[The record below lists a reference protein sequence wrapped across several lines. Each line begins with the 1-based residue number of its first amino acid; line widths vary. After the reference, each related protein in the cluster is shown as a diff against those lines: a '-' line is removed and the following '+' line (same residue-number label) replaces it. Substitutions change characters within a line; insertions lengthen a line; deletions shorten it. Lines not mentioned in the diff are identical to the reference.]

1 MCLQIKLGIEMGYVS
16 KRQQP
21 AHGADNIQ
29 RPQIHAFKVED
40 IYLKH
45 QNDIRLMQ

>member
-1 MCLQIKLGIEMGYVS
+1 MCLQIKLGIEMGYLS

-21 AHGADNIQ
+21 GHGADNIQ
-29 RPQIHAFKVED
+29 RTQIHAFKVED

-45 QNDIRLMQ
+45 QNDIRHMQ

>member
-1 MCLQIKLGIEMGYVS
+1 METGYVS

-21 AHGADNIQ
+21 DHGADDIQ
-29 RPQIHAFKVED
+29 RTQIHAFKVED

>member
-1 MCLQIKLGIEMGYVS
+1 MEMGYVS

-21 AHGADNIQ
+21 AHGADIIQ
-29 RPQIHAFKVED
+29 RTQIHAFKVED
-40 IYLKH
+40 VYFKH

>member
-1 MCLQIKLGIEMGYVS
+1 MCLQIKLGMEMGYVS

-21 AHGADNIQ
+21 DHGADDIQ
-29 RPQIHAFKVED
+29 RTQIHAFKVED